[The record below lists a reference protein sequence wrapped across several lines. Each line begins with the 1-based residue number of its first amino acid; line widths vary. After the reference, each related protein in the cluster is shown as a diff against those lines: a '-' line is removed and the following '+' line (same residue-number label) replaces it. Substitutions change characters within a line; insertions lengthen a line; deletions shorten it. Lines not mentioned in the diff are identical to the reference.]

1 MMVKIIIFFDVSIAM
16 SWFTVDRRFV
26 SVGSKQY
33 FYGLAMSDNGK
44 YTL

>member
-1 MMVKIIIFFDVSIAM
+1 MVEIIIFDASSVMFGFILG
-16 SWFTVDRRFV
+16 RRFV